1 MAYGSNLKR
10 RGSIF
15 YARLVV
21 PVELRHLMGTCELL
35 RSLQELLNWG
45 DLRRQHPFMQRPFP
59 SELRPNQG
67 LVLRGSDFVM

>member
-21 PVELRHLMGTCELL
+21 PVELRHLMGASELL
-35 RSLQELLNWG
+35 RSLHISHRHSANA
-45 DLRRQHPFMQRPFP
+45 RNFPF
-59 SELRPNQG
+59 
-67 LVLRGSDFVM
+67 